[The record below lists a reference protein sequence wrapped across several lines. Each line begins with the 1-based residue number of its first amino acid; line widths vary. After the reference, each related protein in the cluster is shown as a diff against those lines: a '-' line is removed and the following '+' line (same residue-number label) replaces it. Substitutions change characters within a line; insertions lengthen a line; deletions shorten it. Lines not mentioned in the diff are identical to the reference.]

1 MKYSRNIHLN
11 SKPNFGYCLV
21 YRSRSKNQIQFR
33 SIQSKTWIL
42 QVSDMTRKSGGNSLT
57 HKYLPNIQKLQIDI
71 TIDFTYQTPHL
82 QKLERN
88 IICKICYT

>member
-11 SKPNFGYCLV
+11 KNLILDIAWSTTVKN
-21 YRSRSKNQIQFR
+21 KNQPQFR
-33 SIQSKTWIL
+33 SNQGKTWIL

-71 TIDFTYQTPHL
+71 TIDFTYQTPHF
-82 QKLERN
+82 QN
-88 IICKICYT
+88 

>member
-1 MKYSRNIHLN
+1 MKYSRNIQLN

-57 HKYLPNIQKLQIDI
+57 HKYLPNIEKLQIDI
-71 TIDFTYQTPHL
+71 TIDFTYQTPHF
-82 QKLERN
+82 QN
-88 IICKICYT
+88 

>member
-1 MKYSRNIHLN
+1 MLGL
-11 SKPNFGYCLV
+11 PQL
-21 YRSRSKNQIQFR
+21 SKNQPQFR
-33 SIQSKTWIL
+33 SIQGKTWIL